1 MSTGPEDSSRPLLRQ
16 IESCLDTYQQTK
28 DQRLLMEAL
37 ERVRALEQ
45 TIGHMIGTALENT
58 PRAATTQDAC

>member
-1 MSTGPEDSSRPLLRQ
+1 MSTGPADASRPLLRQ
-16 IESCLDTYQQTK
+16 IASCLDTYQQTK

-45 TIGHMIGTALENT
+45 TIGHMIGTALEHT
-58 PRAATTQDAC
+58 PRAVPIQDAC